1 MSDTSSP
8 GAASRGSATID
19 IADDLLSRLNQAL
32 AGAADSEADT
42 SPHHSTCR
50 RPATSGGERYGPA
63 NGLPLGELGSPG
75 RPGNLSAGEKPTAAR
90 PHQRPHSAGGLRG
103 WGDGQDD
110 DVDEVS
116 CRDVEEEEYEDQVLI
131 SLEIREAR
139 SVPAAVTRSTG
150 ECYVELQRRT
160 VQGTFARLN
169 PAQSRVRSVKTSRVK
184 RTWGDTKSDRVVR
197 WSGGQCIDVVASCK
211 DSLML
216 SLWDYK
222 TIGNDVKVGV
232 ARIECA
238 ELPLSSEKVFYHFPI
253 CNRCG
258 QEVKGSNGQCAQ
270 ISVAISTSPIT
281 TEIPV
286 EKEWSEDAAAS
297 AAERNPSKQCPAPA
311 SDVPCKAAPLMT
323 PVLDAVMIKLGS
335 HCEHGG
341 EALTFLGLDADGR
354 VSARQ
359 LAAGMDRIGHPRL
372 DLETLGRE
380 LQTGR
385 DNFNLLLDSKHP
397 VSEEADYPSA
407 SLCQK

>member
-1 MSDTSSP
+1 MTPRVIGSCD
-8 GAASRGSATID
+8 GA
-19 IADDLLSRLNQAL
+19 
-32 AGAADSEADT
+32 
-42 SPHHSTCR
+42 
-50 RPATSGGERYGPA
+50 
-63 NGLPLGELGSPG
+63 
-75 RPGNLSAGEKPTAAR
+75 
-90 PHQRPHSAGGLRG
+90 
-103 WGDGQDD
+103 
-110 DVDEVS
+110 
-116 CRDVEEEEYEDQVLI
+116 
-131 SLEIREAR
+131 
-139 SVPAAVTRSTG
+139 
-150 ECYVELQRRT
+150 
-160 VQGTFARLN
+160 
-169 PAQSRVRSVKTSRVK
+169 
-184 RTWGDTKSDRVVR
+184 
-197 WSGGQCIDVVASCK
+197 GGQCIDVVASCK
-211 DSLML
+211 DSLLL

-270 ISVAISTSPIT
+270 ISVAIATSPIT

-286 EKEWSEDAAAS
+286 EKEWTEDAAAS
-297 AAERNPSKQCPAPA
+297 AAERNPIKQCPAPA
-311 SDVPCKAAPLMT
+311 SDVPCKAAPIMT

-380 LQTGR
+380 LQTGGGSSICCWIQSILSQKSLTTP
-385 DNFNLLLDSKHP
+385 LLLCARNDQFCSWHVFKNTD
-397 VSEEADYPSA
+397 VSETWCYRSFAGGWCWHVQRRTLAA
-407 SLCQK
+407 SR